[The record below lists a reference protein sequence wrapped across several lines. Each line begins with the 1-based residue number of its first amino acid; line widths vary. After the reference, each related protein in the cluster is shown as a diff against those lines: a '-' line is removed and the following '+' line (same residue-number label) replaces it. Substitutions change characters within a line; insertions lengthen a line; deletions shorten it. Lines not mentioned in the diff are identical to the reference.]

1 LDQKEFI
8 NFLEDGN
15 QINLENLEPEDFRK
29 LPWKQ
34 KLKLKKLVEVLIKK
48 IKKNKILIIKI
59 ILGASVSILVLYFV
73 LPFLKNKL
81 SERLAQFMALIF
93 RLIKKGIINKPK
105 TWVEFFD
112 LMGRENELR
121 ILDGLMPHY
130 VRKKPLFLKKVLPLP
145 IDEAMIASLAEK
157 VQIWFL
163 PVKEPIK
170 DYFLHAK
177 NENVKKFLEETV
189 KPF

>member
-1 LDQKEFI
+1 MEKKKNSQEDLDQKEFI

-73 LPFLKNKL
+73 LPLFCLTLIL
-81 SERLAQFMALIF
+81 SY
-93 RLIKKGIINKPK
+93 P
-105 TWVEFFD
+105 
-112 LMGRENELR
+112 
-121 ILDGLMPHY
+121 
-130 VRKKPLFLKKVLPLP
+130 
-145 IDEAMIASLAEK
+145 S
-157 VQIWFL
+157 
-163 PVKEPIK
+163 
-170 DYFLHAK
+170 
-177 NENVKKFLEETV
+177 
-189 KPF
+189 